1 VSSTYAPPTGKST
14 PSTESSTPTLLP
26 VSGTD
31 VTSPPPLLDTSTV
44 LKLSSSVGNETMA
57 KLLSGTDTGKT
68 EGSKTT
74 ATGGALDAADVLRA
88 VGASVWLNEQ
98 LDDSSRAQ
106 ERAAKPKQPAAT
118 VRDRVQAQLNAF
130 DAMFGGNDGTT
141 DTAMRLALSMD
152 TIAANLAEEL
162 FDPTLKPKIANQL
175 LRVYGPKMAA
185 SLVKSGGKK
194 SDVKQAVELA
204 TALVSKD
211 PVARYMHQDMRLDHA
226 AQEITDLAAVAGKT
240 PLEMFTLLSQR
251 WQADVG
257 SYTRGEVDAQEDER
271 ETYTLREAF
280 GQLSGEYHGFLFG
293 DVAKDKAAPSK
304 DGDPKK
310 GLAFTAEA
318 QTRLEKLRDA
328 VEQAKGA
335 PLPAT
340 SAERLKKH
348 LDEVDVHDAAV
359 KVGRTGRV
367 KAELIKM
374 GADTS
379 KVDQIVA
386 DLEKGLPNLP
396 LTITVPGVRWFG
408 NDTKG
413 KAKEVK
419 PTYGAATGETKQ
431 KSAAAGIGKW
441 GTKAKSALKGET
453 ISYGGKY
460 DDPRYGAERG
470 ETYLEFRNWKDQRM
484 TGNLGFG
491 AEELPIY
498 GAVNVNWED
507 ARGTEAIPSD
517 KRLGDLKIKE
527 RAVKKG
533 GPPLSKAEL
542 AEMEE
547 RRVEQKRLRKVED
560 DGKAAGM
567 NYYGDTHFVLDR
579 DRIKDRLVYT
589 ATDHGRPH
597 RDPFLAFAD
606 FLLPNDAGEVYGGE
620 AYRSDLT
627 GLKPDGVTKIDVVT
641 DVINALLTTDV
652 VAVNR
657 GLPFEIQIFGGI
669 DLRTDVT
676 EICVS
681 PGAPPEVL
689 ENAKAWASKHAKSVK
704 VSEIALP
711 DTTTFKNDKD
721 AKETALT
728 TLKG

>member
-1 VSSTYAPPTGKST
+1 MSSTYAPPTGKST

>member
-1 VSSTYAPPTGKST
+1 
-14 PSTESSTPTLLP
+14 
-26 VSGTD
+26 
-31 VTSPPPLLDTSTV
+31 
-44 LKLSSSVGNETMA
+44 MA